1 MKPALSVIL
10 FTVLSGA
17 GLGAV
22 ALVAL
27 ADIASY
33 ATPQPLVADPVAL
46 TVSAI
51 GLALVVAGLCAST
64 LHLANPRNAWRSL
77 TRWRSSWLS
86 REALAAFLFAPV
98 TLAYLGVMAWAIP
111 GVRALL
117 AVLVAVLAWVMLYCT
132 AMIYASLK
140 PIRQWHTRR
149 VPLGFWL
156 LAQATGALLIVVATA
171 MQSSPGAGWI
181 GVTLAFFAMAL
192 VAKLEYW
199 HFVRGTDGGVTL
211 GRAIGVEQGVVPARR
226 ADNGRTVAARL
237 LDVGHTKGTFLTR
250 EFLYTPSTARRR
262 ALRAVAIVAGFGIP
276 SLWLVAGDADWRG
289 GIAAFVA
296 CLVGLLAERW
306 LFFAEARHTVRLYH
320 GEART

>member
-1 MKPALSVIL
+1 VKPALSVIL

-17 GLGAV
+17 GLGAL

-27 ADIASY
+27 ADIASH

-51 GLALVVAGLCAST
+51 GLALVVAGLGAST

-86 REALAAFLFAPV
+86 REALAAFLFAPI
-98 TLAYLGVMAWAIP
+98 TLAYFGVIAWGIP

-181 GVTLAFFAMAL
+181 GLTLAFFAIAF

-250 EFLYTPSTARRR
+250 EFLHTPSAAGRR
-262 ALRAVAIVAGFGIP
+262 ALRTVAIVAGFGIP

-289 GIAAFVA
+289 GIAAFIA